1 MGLDQYAY
9 AVSKRSVGTKQVD
22 HKLSDRVKR
31 EQLGDWRNHRHLLKW
46 MAKLYYE
53 KGGKKGPK
61 KGWCIGFLRLDERD
75 LDKLERAVEKK
86 KLYGYVFNPRTPSPK
101 TGSPD
106 LEFDSCCLAWDKE
119 FLEKARTAI
128 AAGKVVFYKD
138 WW

>member
-9 AVSKRSVGTKQVD
+9 AVSKRSVGTTQVD

-46 MAKLYYE
+46 MAKLYYV

-75 LDKLERAVEKK
+75 LDKLEREVRNG
-86 KLYGYVFNPRTPSPK
+86 KLYG
-101 TGSPD
+101 
-106 LEFDSCCLAWDKE
+106 
-119 FLEKARTAI
+119 
-128 AAGKVVFYKD
+128 
-138 WW
+138 